1 MCKWQSLNLKKTYR
15 TLWREIGSKSNFK
28 TSEQK
33 DSHFSLFL
41 GVFGVC
47 CGSFSPQEDVKLAL
61 KWFPD
66 QQDDSIGINESVDF
80 LKRPVYYYP
89 NWVTE
94 FFCAFCFVFSLTSQT
109 AHSFSMLCPKNGAA
123 RIFHSIEIANAIY
136 PYEIFPTTLCRD
148 QESNSRQNRVPP
160 FSKGT

>member
-1 MCKWQSLNLKKTYR
+1 MLVAEPELKKNMQDRRGILAPNR
-15 TLWREIGSKSNFK
+15 TSKHQK
-28 TSEQK
+28 K

-89 NWVTE
+89 N
-94 FFCAFCFVFSLTSQT
+94 
-109 AHSFSMLCPKNGAA
+109 
-123 RIFHSIEIANAIY
+123 
-136 PYEIFPTTLCRD
+136 
-148 QESNSRQNRVPP
+148 
-160 FSKGT
+160 